1 MLKGKKGVSATYW
14 MIIALVLVAMVTATF
29 FVYIKDV
36 KEDTYFQK
44 TFVSK
49 DLALLLNK
57 IQSSP
62 GNVQY
67 HYFQE
72 NFKTSDFDFSFDKNY
87 VGIYTEGSK
96 NYKVGSPF
104 FYNTFIT
111 NNLNTIDS
119 PNNLFIVKDDK
130 TISFTDRE
138 SAFMQGPTEKCD
150 IILNQEHISKQQ
162 PKKIV
167 LITTQESAV
176 LTASIVE
183 QLDPA
188 LFTKKEII
196 TKKDAL
202 GYDLSTVTMND
213 DIVLEIVMQSEN
225 VLQDEL
231 TVNYGRSANQNDAKY
246 FACLL
251 HNTLTQSNTI
261 DGKGIALSTDTLL
274 NKNINGVAARIHII
288 TKTGSTI
295 QENQETL
302 ANQIIPLLEGY

>member
-1 MLKGKKGVSATYW
+1 MLSGKRGVSAMYW
-14 MIIALVLVAMVTATF
+14 TIIALVLIALVTVTF
-29 FVYIKDV
+29 FAYIKDV
-36 KEDTYFQK
+36 KDDTYFQK
-44 TFVSK
+44 TYVSK

-87 VGIYTEGSK
+87 VGIYAKGSQ
-96 NYKVGSPF
+96 NYKVGFPF
-104 FYNTFIT
+104 FYNTLIV
-111 NNLNTIDS
+111 NNLDTIDT
-119 PNNLFIVKDDK
+119 PRNLFIVKDDK

-138 SAFMQGPTEKCD
+138 AAFMQDTTKKCD
-150 IILNQEHISKQQ
+150 AILRKEHISKQG

-183 QLDPA
+183 RLDPT
-188 LFTKKEII
+188 LFTKKEVI
-196 TKKDAL
+196 TRNDAL
-202 GYDLSTVTMND
+202 GYDLSTVTIND
-213 DIVLEIVMQSEN
+213 DIVLEIVIQTEN

-231 TVNYGRSANQNDAKY
+231 TVNYGRSANQDNAKY

-251 HNTLTQSNTI
+251 HNTLTGSNTLR
-261 DGKGIALSTDTLL
+261 GAGITLSTDALL
-274 NKNINGVAARIHII
+274 NKNINGVAARIHI
-288 TKTGSTI
+288 TANAESTL
-295 QENQETL
+295 QENQEIL
-302 ANQIIPLLEGY
+302 ANEIIPLLERY